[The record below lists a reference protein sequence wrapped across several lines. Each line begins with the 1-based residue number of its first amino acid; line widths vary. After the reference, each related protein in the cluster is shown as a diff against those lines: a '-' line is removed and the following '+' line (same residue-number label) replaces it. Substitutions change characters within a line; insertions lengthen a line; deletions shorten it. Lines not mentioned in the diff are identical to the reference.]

1 MLRMTCPIQ
10 LGRSIVF
17 AFLVI
22 ITIPRISI
30 GAAEDTGPFT
40 NQPLYSSSEAG
51 VSLVG
56 VTTDGELI
64 LQTSGAG
71 LNGIAG
77 TGLRGIAGT
86 GLNGIAGTGLR
97 GIAGTGLNGIA
108 GTGLRSTTFEPIP
121 LAVVGPISSITEQ
134 SPVEIV
140 INGQVVSLDPVSTII
155 AVTDGNITINSI
167 DHATELLTIGDYVAV
182 AGEIIDS
189 GHQLATY
196 IVQLTESYTAGSSPI
211 YIRARLDS
219 NPSDAG
225 SVYSGATLIDQSN
238 ALYEGQLT
246 QVTSGQTVEYIGYAT
261 DSDANTFF
269 ATSGRQITNVSGIA
283 GTGLNGIAGTGL
295 GGIAGTGLNGIAGT
309 GLRGIAGTGLNGI
322 AGTGLRGI
330 AGTGLNGIAGTGLQ

>member
-64 LQTSGAG
+64 LQTSGA
-71 LNGIAG
+71 
-77 TGLRGIAGT
+77 

-295 GGIAGTGLNGIAGT
+295 
-309 GLRGIAGTGLNGI
+309 RGIAGTGLNGI